1 MSSEYNP
8 QGGYGSQP
16 SGQPGY
22 GSQPTGP
29 GSQPGGY
36 QKPGYGSQP
45 TGQPGYGSQPAGQ
58 PGYGSQPGSGS
69 QPGGYQQPGGYGAQA
84 GAHGQPGAYGQ
95 PGPQQQ
101 RPTAPNGQPLGGST
115 LAGVPLRGPHPEGAY
130 QQGSAGYWH
139 ADAEERQMAMWNAVG
154 SLLIGFIMPLILFL
168 VYKDRSAFI
177 RDHARQL
184 LNASLSYMIYMIG
197 LSIVFTIITIVT
209 LGFGAIIFGLL
220 FVPSIALLVFEI
232 IAAVRGSNGEGYRIP
247 LTIDMVK

>member
-16 SGQPGY
+16 
-22 GSQPTGP
+22 GSQ
-29 GSQPGGY
+29 
-36 QKPGYGSQP
+36 PGYGSQP

-58 PGYGSQPGSGS
+58 PGYGSQPGPGS

-95 PGPQQQ
+95 PGAHGQPGAYGQPGPQPQ
-101 RPTAPNGQPLGGST
+101 RPTAPNGQPIGSST

-139 ADAEERQMAMWNAVG
+139 ADQDERQMAMWNG
-154 SLLIGFIMPLILFL
+154 IGILLLGWIMPLIFFII
-168 VYKDRSAFI
+168 YKDRSAFV
-177 RDHARQL
+177 REHARQM
-184 LNASLSYMIYMIG
+184 LNTNISYTLYLIG
-197 LSIVFTIITIVT
+197 LGIVFFIITIVT
-209 LGFGAIIFGLL
+209 LGFGAIIFVLY
-220 FVPSIALLVFEI
+220 FVPVIALYVFAI
-232 IAAVRGSNGEGYRIP
+232 ISAVRGNNGEGYRAP

>member
-16 SGQPGY
+16 GGQ
-22 GSQPTGP
+22 
-29 GSQPGGY
+29 
-36 QKPGYGSQP
+36 PGYGSQP
-45 TGQPGYGSQPAGQ
+45 TGQPGYGSQPG
-58 PGYGSQPGSGS
+58 PGS

-101 RPTAPNGQPLGGST
+101 RPTAPNGQPIGGST

-139 ADAEERQMAMWNAVG
+139 ADLDERQMAMWNGIGV
-154 SLLIGFIMPLILFL
+154 LLLGWMMPLILF
-168 VYKDRSAFI
+168 VIYKDRSAFV
-177 RDHARQL
+177 REHSRQM
-184 LNASLSYMIYMIG
+184 LNTSISYSLYLIG
-197 LSIVFTIITIVT
+197 LAIVFFIITIVT
-209 LGFGAIIFGLL
+209 LGFGAIIFVLY
-220 FVPSIALLVFEI
+220 FVPVIALCVFAI
-232 IAAVRGSNGEGYRIP
+232 ISAVRGNNGEGYRAP